1 MKQLISSMQIGGGG
15 ISPTIKAVYFKAGV
29 SNVINR
35 EDGFNHPGI
44 IEIYEINTFS
54 NTE

>member
-1 MKQLISSMQIGGGG
+1 MQIGGGC
-15 ISPTIKAVYFKAGV
+15 ISPTIKAGYFKAGV

-35 EDGFNHPGI
+35 EDGFNNPGI
-44 IEIYEINTFS
+44 IEIYEVNSFS